1 MMSNAKHR
9 QSGSILH
16 VDTMD
21 SSRMRPSTV
30 DTGYR
35 LQPTPLG
42 NPVTSDAYFQRVLH
56 GYLDP
61 ELVESVTPQL
71 IKFGD
76 EAVSDTVHA
85 WIANSEKEEPYVK
98 QYDVWGSRYPYDK
111 LVTSEGW
118 KRLGQ
123 WGARNG

>member
-1 MMSNAKHR
+1 
-9 QSGSILH
+9 
-16 VDTMD
+16 
-21 SSRMRPSTV
+21 MRPSTV